1 MINIAII
8 DDDKTFCDDFEE
20 QIKKIDNSY
29 NKNSYN
35 TEVNLYQNTG
45 NKIIYQTIKKKK

>member
-8 DDDKTFCDDFEE
+8 DDDITFCDDFEE

-29 NKNSYN
+29 KYR
-35 TEVNLYQNTG
+35 LLL
-45 NKIIYQTIKKKK
+45 